1 MRIKAFD
8 NFSFGKM
15 GNKNKKN
22 DSSAGDE
29 QAAEGSDIVEIETEN
44 NGKVKGPK
52 IAAVKTKKP
61 VEDTELALP
70 LDVPPVKPHGP
81 AAELT
86 LDVIENGDNAGIKL
100 DEVISDEPVLLGDD
114 VNAKATATKD
124 IKAGT
129 LKVKVEVSTPPAAGA
144 SLPVA
149 GAAPP
154 AEEKK
159 EDKSDDS
166 MSLNNLF
173 SQEDEE
179 DNPLDSLINSLPDVS
194 VQELMDDLAEIH
206 RIIKEWRPE
215 TKTMI

>member
-1 MRIKAFD
+1 MRIKAFE

-29 QAAEGSDIVEIETEN
+29 RPAEASDIVEIETEK
-44 NGKVKGPK
+44 NGKVKGIK
-52 IAAVKTKKP
+52 AAAVKTKKP
-61 VEDTELALP
+61 AEDAELMLP

-86 LDVIENGDNAGIKL
+86 IDGE
-100 DEVISDEPVLLGDD
+100 ISDEPVILGDD
-114 VNAKATATKD
+114 VNAAETAVKVV
-124 IKAGT
+124 KAGT
-129 LKVKVEVSTPPAAGA
+129 LNVKVEVSAPAAGA
-144 SLPVA
+144 SLPVAGATLPVA

-159 EDKSDDS
+159 ENKSDDS

-173 SQEDEE
+173 SQEEE
-179 DNPLDSLINSLPDVS
+179 EENPLDSLIKSLPDVS

-215 TKTMI
+215 TKSMI